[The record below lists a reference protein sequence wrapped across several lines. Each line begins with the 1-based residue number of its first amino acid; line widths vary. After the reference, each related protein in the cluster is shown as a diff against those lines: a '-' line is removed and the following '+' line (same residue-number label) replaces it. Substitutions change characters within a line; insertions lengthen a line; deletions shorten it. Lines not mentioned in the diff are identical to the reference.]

1 MRKRNWNW
9 AFCNWNK
16 EQRTKNKEQGIEIS
30 IFNLFMRRVVVTG
43 MGALTPI
50 GNNLESY
57 WSNLQNGVSGAAPIT
72 KFDTTKFKTN
82 FACELKNFDP
92 KDHFDVKEL
101 RKYDPFSQYALVAVD
116 EAVKDS
122 AIDFDSLNKDRIGV
136 IWGSGN
142 GGIQTFQDQMKEY
155 CEGDGTPRFTPFFIP
170 RILVDIASGIIS
182 IKYGLRGVNFCPVS
196 ACATSNTAMIEAF
209 NYIKWGK
216 AEMIITGG
224 SEAAINEAA
233 IGGFSSAKALSTR
246 NDSPETASRPFDVTR
261 DGFVMGEGAG
271 AMILE
276 EYEHAIKRGAKIYAE
291 VVGGG
296 MAADAYHLTGTHPE
310 GDGAVLGMNEALRE
324 AEITAEKIDYINMHA
339 TSTPL
344 GDNSELIA
352 AKRVFGERHALSIS
366 ATKSMTGH
374 LLGAAG
380 AIEGIACV
388 MALKDQLVPPT
399 INTTDIEPDFKDLF
413 DFPMG
418 KAKKKDLTYA
428 MSNTF
433 GFGGH
438 IASIIFKKFE
448 G

>member
-1 MRKRNWNW
+1 MK
-9 AFCNWNK
+9 
-16 EQRTKNKEQGIEIS
+16 
-30 IFNLFMRRVVVTG
+30 RVVITG
-43 MGALTPI
+43 IGALTPI
-50 GNNLESY
+50 GNTLSDYWANLKK
-57 WSNLQNGVSGAAPIT
+57 GTSGAAPIT
-72 KFDTTKFKTN
+72 KFDTSKFKTN
-82 FACELKNFDP
+82 FACELKNFDLR
-92 KDHFDVKEL
+92 DHFDVKEL
-101 RKYDPFSQYALVAVD
+101 RKYDPFSLYALVAVE
-116 EAVKDS
+116 EAVQHS
-122 AIDFDSLNKDRIGV
+122 GVNFEQLNKDRIGV

-155 CEGDGTPRFTPFFIP
+155 MEGDGTPRFTPFFIP
-170 RILVDIASGIIS
+170 RILVDIAAGVIS

-196 ACATSNTAMIEAF
+196 ACATSNTAIIEAF
-209 NYIKWGK
+209 NHIKWDK
-216 AEMIITGG
+216 ADMIITGG
-224 SEAAINEAA
+224 SEAAITESA

-276 EYEHAIKRGAKIYAE
+276 EYEHAVQRGATIYGE
-291 VVGGG
+291 IVGGG

-310 GDGAVLGMNEALRE
+310 GVGAVLGMKEALRE
-324 AEITAEKIDYINMHA
+324 AGISPEKIDHINMHA

-352 AKRVFGERHALSIS
+352 ARTLFGERKDLVVS

-380 AIEGIACV
+380 AVEGIACV
-388 MALKDQLVPPT
+388 MALQEGIIPPT
-399 INTTDIEPDFKDLF
+399 INTTDIEPEFKDLF
-413 DFPMG
+413 DFPLHEARI
-418 KAKKKDLTYA
+418 KPITYA

-438 IASIIFKKFE
+438 IASVIFKRYE

>member
-1 MRKRNWNW
+1 
-9 AFCNWNK
+9 
-16 EQRTKNKEQGIEIS
+16 
-30 IFNLFMRRVVVTG
+30 MRRVVITG
-43 MGALTPI
+43 IGALTPI
-50 GNNLESY
+50 GNNLNDY
-57 WSNLQNGVSGAAPIT
+57 WTNLKNGVSGAATIT
-72 KFDTTKFKTN
+72 KFDTSKFKST

-92 KDHFDVKEL
+92 KEHFDVKEI
-101 RKYDPFSQYALVAVD
+101 RKYDSFSQYALVAVD
-116 EAVKDS
+116 EAVKHGN
-122 AIDFDSLNKDRIGV
+122 IDFDTLNKDRIGV

-142 GGIQTFQDQMKEY
+142 GGIQTFQDQMMEF

-196 ACATSNTAMIEAF
+196 ACATSNTALIEAF
-209 NYIKWGK
+209 NYIKWDK
-216 AEMIITGG
+216 ADMIISGG
-224 SEAAINEAA
+224 SEAAINQAA
-233 IGGFSSAKALSTR
+233 IGGFSSAKALSQR

-276 EYEHAIKRGAKIYAE
+276 EYEHAKKRGATIYGE

-310 GDGAVLGMNEALRE
+310 GDGAVLGMKEALRE
-324 AEITAEKIDYINMHA
+324 AGITADQIDYINMHA
-339 TSTPL
+339 TSTAQ

-352 AKRVFGERHALSIS
+352 AKRVFGERKSLAVS

-388 MALKDQLVPPT
+388 MALQENIVPPT
-399 INTTDIEPDFKDLF
+399 INTTEIESEFVDLF
-413 DFPMG
+413 DFPLG
-418 KAKKKDLTYA
+418 KAKEKQLTYA

-438 IASIIFKKFE
+438 IASVIFKKFE
-448 G
+448 A

>member
-1 MRKRNWNW
+1 
-9 AFCNWNK
+9 
-16 EQRTKNKEQGIEIS
+16 
-30 IFNLFMRRVVVTG
+30 MRRVVVTG
-43 MGALTPI
+43 IGALTPI
-50 GNNLESY
+50 GNNLEDF
-57 WSNLQNGVSGAAPIT
+57 WNNLKAGKSGAADIT
-72 KFDTTKFKTN
+72 TFDTEKFRAK
-82 FACELKNFDP
+82 FACELKDFNP
-92 KDHFDVKEL
+92 KDHFHVKEL
-101 RKYDPFSQYALVAVD
+101 RKYDPFSQYALYAVD
-116 EAVKDS
+116 QALNHGN
-122 AIDFDSLNKDRIGV
+122 INFDGLNKDRIGV

-209 NYIKWGK
+209 NYIRWDK
-216 AEMIITGG
+216 ADMIVTGG

-233 IGGFSSAKALSTR
+233 MGGFASARALSTR
-246 NDSPETASRPFDVTR
+246 NEEPSTASRPFDVSR

-271 AMILE
+271 AIILE
-276 EYEHAIKRGAKIYAE
+276 EYEHAVKRGATIFGE

-324 AEITAEKIDYINMHA
+324 AGISADEVDYINMHA

-344 GDNSELIA
+344 GDKSELIA
-352 AKRVFGERHALSIS
+352 ADRVFGKRKSLAVSG
-366 ATKSMTGH
+366 TKSMTGH

-380 AIEGIACV
+380 AIEGIACI
-388 MALKDQLVPPT
+388 MALREGIVPPT
-399 INTTDIEPDFKDLF
+399 INTTEIEPEFADNF
-413 DFPMG
+413 DFPLG
-418 KAKKKDLTYA
+418 KAKEKEMTYA

-438 IASIIFKKFE
+438 IASILFKKF
-448 G
+448 